1 MRSRPTG
8 SGSCASVYVR
18 RRSRLPCRMRG
29 RRQLWMKRL
38 HPQPCR
44 GGPRGRGRLGRVGA
58 VLVALIVPVRHRLV
72 LVAGALALGLM
83 LLAPPAAA
91 LPTPAAAV
99 QLPRS
104 DQTTVRPFG
113 RWQAPLPGSLR
124 VRRRFQ
130 PPLDRYGRGH
140 RGVDLGA
147 SPGDAVLSA
156 GDGVVSWAGVMAG
169 RGVVVVRSGR
179 LRMTYEP
186 VEEGVHRG
194 QSIRRGQPLGTLAAG
209 HPGCTAPACLHWG
222 LLAGERYLD
231 PLSLLRPRVVRLVP
245 PGGRPA
251 ALPAASSDTS
261 LPTPAPAAVGLGSGS
276 RHASSGY
283 LVPMGVTG
291 AAVAGLA
298 GVSARVWRRR
308 SPAGGP
314 RPPPRRRQCPP
325 RTQRTRRCHA
335 AGPPGDGR

>member
-1 MRSRPTG
+1 MDEAPSSTALSRRPSRAGPAGQGRSRARRSDRPGAPPPG
-8 SGSCASVYVR
+8 SGGRCPRAGPHSAR
-18 RRSRLPCRMRG
+18 TAGRSTAYA
-29 RRQLWMKRL
+29 
-38 HPQPCR
+38 CR
-44 GGPRGRGRLGRVGA
+44 GAAPTFRPDDRAPGRA
-58 VLVALIVPVRHRLV
+58 
-72 LVAGALALGLM
+72 VAGSPAR
-83 LLAPPAAA
+83 LAPGAAQLPAA
-91 LPTPAAAV
+91 PRPV
-99 QLPRS
+99 WPRS
-104 DQTTVRPFG
+104 PR
-113 RWQAPLPGSLR
+113 
-124 VRRRFQ
+124 
-130 PPLDRYGRGH
+130 
-140 RGVDLGA
+140 VDLGA
-147 SPGDAVLSA
+147 APGDAVLSA
-156 GDGVVSWAGVMAG
+156 GDGVVSWAGVIAG

-179 LRMTYEP
+179 LRTTYEP
-186 VEEGVHRG
+186 VEAGVHRG

-251 ALPAASSDTS
+251 APPAGSSDTS